1 LGGSEYLKQIHRLI
15 KGDAPDLNLELE
27 KAVQKTTL
35 EAIMKGLVSSAH
47 DCSEG
52 GLVVALAE
60 CCVSNR
66 EDMIGAVI
74 DRLTFDIRKDA
85 LLFGESQS
93 RIILSC
99 KKEYINEIANIARRN
114 NAPFQIIG
122 RTGGKQF
129 KIVAGGRE
137 LINLFLEKMAEKW
150 AYSLES
156 LISA

>member
-1 LGGSEYLKQIHRLI
+1 
-15 KGDAPDLNLELE
+15 LELE

-52 GLVVALAE
+52 GLAVALAE
-60 CCVSNR
+60 CCVSNK
-66 EDMIGAVI
+66 ENMIGAVI
-74 DRLTFDIRKDA
+74 DGLIFDLRKDA

-99 KKEYINEIANIARRN
+99 SKEFVDEIRDIAERN

-122 RTGGKQF
+122 QTGGKEF
-129 KIVAGGRE
+129 RILDDRGEV
-137 LINLFLEKMAEKW
+137 INLPLREISERWSSSLGSFL
-150 AYSLES
+150 L
-156 LISA
+156 